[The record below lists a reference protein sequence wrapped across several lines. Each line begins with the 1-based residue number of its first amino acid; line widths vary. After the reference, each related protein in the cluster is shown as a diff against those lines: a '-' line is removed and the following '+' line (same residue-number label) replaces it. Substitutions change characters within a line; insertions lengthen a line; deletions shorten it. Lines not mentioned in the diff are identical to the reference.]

1 MERTGFYLITNR
13 KAAFILKV
21 IHILLQ
27 LIAITGFYLL
37 GEALQDFFNIPLPG
51 SIIGFL
57 LLFVALFLKIYPLKW
72 IDSGAHFLL
81 AFLSLFFIPAT
92 VGIVE
97 YGELFSGK
105 GILLIPIVMA
115 STFLAMAA
123 SGWVSQFAAKARA
136 ERKERS

>member
-1 MERTGFYLITNR
+1 M
-13 KAAFILKV
+13 KV
-21 IHILLQ
+21 IYTLLQ
-27 LIAITGFYLL
+27 LLAITGFYLL
-37 GEALQDFFNIPLPG
+37 GEILQDFFNIPLPG

-57 LLFVALFLKIYPLKW
+57 LLFAALMLKVYPLEW

-81 AFLSLFFIPAT
+81 AFLSLYFIPAT
-92 VGIVE
+92 VGVVE

-105 GILLIPIVMA
+105 GILLVPIVMG

-123 SGWVSQFAAKARA
+123 SGWVSQYSA

>member
-1 MERTGFYLITNR
+1 MERTGFHLIINR
-13 KAAFILKV
+13 KAAFTLKV
-21 IHILLQ
+21 IYILLQ
-27 LIAITGFYLL
+27 LLAITGFYLL
-37 GEALQDFFNIPLPG
+37 GEALQGFFNIPLPG

-57 LLFVALFLKIYPLKW
+57 LLFVALLLKIYPLEW

-115 STFLAMAA
+115 STFLTLAT
-123 SGWVSQFAAKARA
+123 SGWVSQYTAKTST

>member
-1 MERTGFYLITNR
+1 MKIIYI
-13 KAAFILKV
+13 I
-21 IHILLQ
+21 LQ
-27 LIAITGFYLL
+27 LLAITGFYLL
-37 GEALQDFFNIPLPG
+37 GEELQSFFNIPLPG

-57 LLFVALFLKIYPLKW
+57 LLFAALMLKIYPLKW

-81 AFLSLFFIPAT
+81 AFLTLYFIPAT
-92 VGIVE
+92 VGVVE

-105 GILLIPIVMA
+105 GMVLIPIVIA

-123 SGWVSQFAAKARA
+123 SGWVSQYAAKAST